1 MKKLRKKRNI
11 HIDIMRNR
19 EEDEYESLQKKSYKI
34 KDDIDSSILA
44 YIKMIK
50 ILGTI
55 VFILIVLII
64 VLLFIKTSNKR
75 QPIKKHNLI
84 MTNETINNS
93 ISSNLTD
100 KDNPQIENKD
110 NEESKK
116 DNNTIPEMNHL
127 KEKHEMAIENNNQNN
142 QNQNIQDQNNL
153 IPVSSNNNPTGGK
166 RKIYV
171 KYMDFWPA
179 FILKN
184 FDVHKILLEKYEVIE
199 SDTPDYVIFSEFG
212 GENYGIENRIDC
224 VKLFLSIENR
234 DPNFAI
240 TDYAIGIHYINEGD
254 RYFRKPTET
263 HQLTALVNV
272 YNATKLRGVGTSN
285 RKFCAWVVSNG
296 SGTVR
301 NNFYDELSKY
311 KTVDSGGSF
320 RNNVGGSVD
329 DKLGFLK
336 NYKFSICFENSK
348 TAGYIS
354 EKLSDAFEAGTIP
367 IYYGDDTVLELLNN
381 RSYIHVI
388 DENDFKDKIELI
400 KKIDQ
405 NDTLYEEM
413 IREKIVIDDSRYPK
427 EVQKYKDFI
436 YHIFE
441 QDKQKAKR
449 FARKNE
455 TKIM

>member
-1 MKKLRKKRNI
+1 
-11 HIDIMRNR
+11 
-19 EEDEYESLQKKSYKI
+19 
-34 KDDIDSSILA
+34 
-44 YIKMIK
+44 MIK

-127 KEKHEMAIENNNQNN
+127 KENHEMAIENNNQNN

-153 IPVSSNNNPTGGK
+153 IPASSNNNPTGGK

-212 GENYGIENRIDC
+212 GENYGIENRFNC
-224 VKLFLSIENR
+224 VKLFLTIENR
-234 DPNFAI
+234 GPNFDN
-240 TDYAIGIHYINEGD
+240 TDYAIGIHYLENGD

-263 HQLTALVNV
+263 HQLTAFHSV
-272 YNATKLRGVGTSN
+272 YNMTKVRGVDIKKK
-285 RKFCAWVVSNG
+285 KFCAWVVSNG
-296 SGTVR
+296 SGSAR
-301 NNFYDELSKY
+301 NLFFDKLSEY
-311 KTVDSGGSF
+311 KTVDSGGGF
-320 RNNVGGSVD
+320 RNNVGGPVG
-329 DKLGFLK
+329 DKLKFLE

-348 TAGYIS
+348 TDGYIS

-367 IYYGDDTVLELLNN
+367 IYYGDDTVQELVNTK
-381 RSYIHVI
+381 SYIHVK
-388 DENDFKDKIELI
+388 DENEFDEKIELI

-405 NDTLYEEM
+405 NDTLYEQM
-413 IREKIVIDDSRYPK
+413 IREKIIIDDSRYPR
-427 EVQKYKDFI
+427 ELQKYKDFI
-436 YHIFE
+436 YHIIE
-441 QDKQKAKR
+441 QDKEKAKR
-449 FARKNE
+449 FERK
-455 TKIM
+455 K

>member
-1 MKKLRKKRNI
+1 MKRFRKKRNI
-11 HIDIMRNR
+11 HLDIMRNR

-127 KEKHEMAIENNNQNN
+127 KENHEMAIENNN

-153 IPVSSNNNPTGGK
+153 IPVSSNNNQTGGK

-436 YHIFE
+436 YHIIE

>member
-127 KEKHEMAIENNNQNN
+127 KENHEMAIENNNQNN